1 MPQTEPVSE
10 AGSPSTASQASPTE
24 PATAAPPE
32 PAGSTAESAPE
43 SAVEAAA
50 EVADSASE
58 VIKELEQVAPDVAT
72 RFVESIEAQIVE
84 WFPFY
89 DDNPLLQG
97 VTILLI
103 FLLLSSVASWF
114 LKRIVA
120 RWFAKTETDLD
131 DRVLAALTGPVYVS
145 MLAIGF
151 RIALTRLELGGSITT
166 IVGSILATMVI
177 LTWLRALIQITG
189 ALLEAISNTG
199 HVSILRHDTVP
210 LFSNLSTIALI
221 VLAVYMIIVAWDGN
235 VGGLLALGGV
245 GGLVIGL
252 AAQDTISN
260 LFAGIFIFAD
270 SPYSIGDYINLDS
283 GERGKVTNIG
293 IRSTRILTRDDVEI
307 TVPNSAIANAKII
320 NESGG
325 PHVKYRIRIKVG
337 VAYGSDLAE
346 VRRLLM
352 EVAAEHELAEARPE
366 PRVRMRAFGASSLDL
381 ELLCWVAEPELRGR
395 AIDTLLVAVYEKF
408 NEHDIEIP
416 YAKQDLYVKELPG
429 DASFPGSAERPS
441 EKG

>member
-1 MPQTEPVSE
+1 MPQTAQTP
-10 AGSPSTASQASPTE
+10 
-24 PATAAPPE
+24 PAE
-32 PAGSTAESAPE
+32 SPAGSTEPSSAASDPAATNSNTSPAESAQ
-43 SAVEAAA
+43 EAAEPA
-50 EVADSASE
+50 T
-58 VIKELEQVAPDVAT
+58 DVAAAANDAT
-72 RFVESIEAQIVE
+72 PDLTNRFVESIEAQIVQ

-103 FLLLSSVASWF
+103 FLVLASVASWF

-120 RWFAKTETDLD
+120 RWFSKTKTDLD
-131 DRVLAALTGPVYVS
+131 DRVLAALTGPVYVT
-145 MLAIGF
+145 MLALGF
-151 RIALTRLELGGSITT
+151 RVALARLELSGGITT
-166 IVGSILATMVI
+166 IVGSLLATLVILA
-177 LTWLRALIQITG
+177 WLRALIQITG
-189 ALLEAISNTG
+189 ALLQAVSNTG
-199 HVSILRHDTVP
+199 RVSVVRQDTVP
-210 LFSNLSTIALI
+210 LFSNLSTIALVI
-221 VLAVYMIIVAWDGN
+221 LAVYMIIVAWDGN

-252 AAQDTISN
+252 AAQDTIGN

-270 SPYSIGDYINLDS
+270 SPYTIGDYINLDS

-346 VRRLLM
+346 VRRLLE
-352 EVAAEHELAEARPE
+352 EVAAEHELAEEDPA
-366 PRVRMRAFGASSLDL
+366 PRVRMREFGASSLDF
-381 ELLCWVAEPELRGR
+381 ELLCWIAEPELRGKATDR
-395 AIDTLLVAVYEKF
+395 LLVAVYDKF
-408 NEHDIEIP
+408 AEHDIEIP
-416 YAKQDLYVKELPG
+416 YAKHDLYVKE
-429 DASFPGSAERPS
+429 FPGAFATESDSPS
-441 EKG
+441 TDEG

>member
-1 MPQTEPVSE
+1 MPQTSEAASSDPSTSPQTAPSDGSTASPPAAEGASTQSAAPEAGTANESGGDLLDKVSE
-10 AGSPSTASQASPTE
+10 AT
-24 PATAAPPE
+24 
-32 PAGSTAESAPE
+32 
-43 SAVEAAA
+43 
-50 EVADSASE
+50 
-58 VIKELEQVAPDVAT
+58 PDVT
-72 RFVESIEAQIVE
+72 NRFVEAIEAQIVQ

-103 FLLLSSVASWF
+103 FLVLSSVASWF

-120 RWFAKTETDLD
+120 QWFSKTETDLD
-131 DRVLAALTGPVYVS
+131 DRVLAALTGPVYVT
-145 MLAIGF
+145 MLAMGF
-151 RIALTRLELGGSITT
+151 RIAIARLDLADSVTSV
-166 IVGSILATMVI
+166 VGSLLATLVILA
-177 LTWLRALIQITG
+177 WLRALIQITG
-189 ALLEAISNTG
+189 ALLQAISNTG
-199 HVSILRHDTVP
+199 HVGVLRHDTVP

-221 VLAVYMIIVAWDGN
+221 VLAVYLIIIAWDGN
-235 VGGLLALGGV
+235 VSGLLALGGV

-270 SPYSIGDYINLDS
+270 SPYKVGDYINLDS

-337 VAYGSDLAE
+337 VAYGTDLGE
-346 VRRLLM
+346 VRRLLE
-352 EVAAEHELAEARPE
+352 EVAAEHDLAEEDPA
-366 PRVRMRAFGASSLDL
+366 PRVRMRGFGASSLDF
-381 ELLCWVAEPELRGR
+381 ELLCWIAEPELRGR
-395 AIDTLLVAVYEKF
+395 ATDTLLVAVYEKF
-408 NEHDIEIP
+408 GEHDIEIP
-416 YAKQDLYVKELPG
+416 YAKHDLYVKE
-429 DASFPGSAERPS
+429 FPGSSALASAAEAVADD
-441 EKG
+441 EA